1 MRIVSLA
8 SGSSANAT
16 LIESEHTRILIDAGL
31 SRRQIVQRLTKVCGA
46 NGRLDAILVT
56 HEHQDH
62 IVGLERTARAFEVP
76 IYATEGTIAA
86 LEPCLEKISKLDL
99 RVCVPRRAF
108 EIGDLVIE
116 PFRTPH
122 DAAESCGFF
131 IEERSLF
138 AKLNKRVGLATDLG
152 TVTREVR
159 EYLEQCDFVL
169 LESNHD
175 VEMLLQG
182 MYPED
187 LKARILSEVGHLSN
201 DDCAE
206 TLVHLAKEGRLKR
219 AVLMHLSQNNNRPK
233 LALET
238 AQRSLNGSVEVAVA
252 PRDRMSEIFVL

>member
-8 SGSSANAT
+8 SGSSANST
-16 LIESEHTRILIDAGL
+16 LIESEHARVLIDAGL
-31 SRRQIVQRLTKVCGA
+31 SRRQIVQRLTKIYGTNV
-46 NGRLDAILVT
+46 RLDAILVT

-62 IVGLERTARAFEVP
+62 IAGLARTAKVLAAP
-76 IYATEGTIAA
+76 IYATEGTLAA
-86 LEPCLEKISKLDL
+86 LEPLLKNIEALDL
-99 RVCVPRRAF
+99 RACVPRRAF

-116 PFRTPH
+116 PFRTSH

-138 AKLNKRVGLATDLG
+138 AGLNKRVGLATDLG
-152 TVTREVR
+152 TVTKEVR

-182 MYPED
+182 TYPED
-187 LKARILSEVGHLSN
+187 LKARILSDMGHLSN
-201 DDCAE
+201 DDCGK
-206 TLVHLAKEGRLKR
+206 TLVYLAKQKRLR
-219 AVLMHLSQNNNRPK
+219 QALLMHLSQNNNRPK

-238 AQRSLNGSVEVAVA
+238 ARRFLNGAIEVAVA
-252 PRDRMSEIFVL
+252 PRDRMSEVFTL